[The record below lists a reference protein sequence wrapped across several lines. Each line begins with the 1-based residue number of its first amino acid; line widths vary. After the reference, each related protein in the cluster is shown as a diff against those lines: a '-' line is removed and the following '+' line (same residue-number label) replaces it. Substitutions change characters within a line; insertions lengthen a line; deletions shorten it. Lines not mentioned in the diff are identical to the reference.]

1 MGKIILRIFAHSCFQ
16 SSGYGESHN
25 DLRTRSIWP
34 LTGAML
40 TEDVKKLSFDS
51 RNHKV
56 HLVIRFSGKQIVN
69 EMCGYYVGSKLVKVR
84 KAETSMFPWA
94 VLALVNILGQQLLLF
109 TWHEIFNMCLFHP
122 FNILCPL
129 RIIIF

>member
-84 KAETSMFPWA
+84 VTSRRGKGTIINFTEFLLPA
-94 VLALVNILGQQLLLF
+94 RQCTQLLHTYFL
-109 TWHEIFNMCLFHP
+109 I
-122 FNILCPL
+122 
-129 RIIIF
+129 